1 MNIKAVC
8 FGRLFA
14 PLIILCAIAC
24 SQSGNTPATN
34 SATATASA
42 NRPAENRTGP
52 VRYSYEV
59 VNKYPH
65 DTEAFLQGLVYHDSG
80 FYESTGGNGQSSL
93 RRVELESGRVLKKV
107 MLAEEDFGE
116 GLALVEDKLVQL
128 TWQSGKGYVYDRDT
142 FRKLREFS
150 YSMEGWGLAFD
161 GKRLILSDG
170 SNTLTFLDPRT
181 YQVIGKLN
189 VTLGGRPLT
198 KINELEFIEGEIWAN
213 VWHEEV
219 LLRIDPAT
227 GAVNSMVDLRGLR
240 PRETVQ
246 DTEAVLNGIAYDP
259 VARRIFVSG
268 KRWPS
273 IFEIRIK

>member
-259 VARRIFVSG
+259 VAKRIFVSG

>member
-1 MNIKAVC
+1 
-8 FGRLFA
+8 
-14 PLIILCAIAC
+14 
-24 SQSGNTPATN
+24 
-34 SATATASA
+34 
-42 NRPAENRTGP
+42 
-52 VRYSYEV
+52 
-59 VNKYPH
+59 
-65 DTEAFLQGLVYHDSG
+65 
-80 FYESTGGNGQSSL
+80 
-93 RRVELESGRVLKKV
+93 
-107 MLAEEDFGE
+107 
-116 GLALVEDKLVQL
+116 
-128 TWQSGKGYVYDRDT
+128 
-142 FRKLREFS
+142 
-150 YSMEGWGLAFD
+150 MEGWGLAFD

-259 VARRIFVSG
+259 VAKRIFVSG

>member
-1 MNIKAVC
+1 
-8 FGRLFA
+8 
-14 PLIILCAIAC
+14 
-24 SQSGNTPATN
+24 
-34 SATATASA
+34 
-42 NRPAENRTGP
+42 

-259 VARRIFVSG
+259 VAKRIFVSG